1 MQAFLIFYE
10 KIAYLFFFLVR
21 KFQKLKFL

>member
-10 KIAYLFFFLVR
+10 KIAYLFVFLAE